1 MSLIN
6 FLDLEKA
13 FQRVQQDKRDDS
25 WPDIANYKDYELVLK
40 EKLGILQSQIDKPDS
55 YRANFPFHIDIPK
68 KGFTLRPVDIPTI
81 DDRIIYQ
88 AIADN
93 LSPHFQPESCVYSNI
108 LSLNINSTRMFIPGV
123 DLWLRF
129 QKEVER
135 LCELFPYVV
144 ETDIATYFEYID
156 HHRLLHRIQ
165 DLFENK
171 IDKDILNANKVL
183 LQRLWQ
189 KWSKGRKVGI
199 PQVNDASSFFG
210 NIFLDELDKWMLRRG
225 FVFMRYVDDMRIF
238 AKDEPSARYALA
250 ELVIQLRE
258 LGLHVG
264 SGKTLIRKT
273 SVVLSELQD
282 NADRMALID
291 SHIKSHVAPRL
302 EQAATMLEDFV
313 GELISDTNKFNDRH
327 FRFCVNRFKQLKVNG
342 VAPNIHDNVAN
353 LVLERLKTMPYE
365 TGTFVDYLSYFPD
378 NEHVQK
384 SVIEFLE
391 SDYNI
396 YPWQEMSLLELLIRL
411 EILPD
416 YIDRSLHIARSI
428 AKDNQKH
435 PACRGK
441 ALLLWGKNGDYADR
455 REIRGRYFDESR
467 DDVKR
472 AIMLAIQEMQ
482 PGERKNFLDS
492 VINDDSDSIRLTAR
506 YIQILNN
513 PTYHYY
519 HPQKGFDIVENW
531 ESNDLDDLPMPS
543 A

>member
-1 MSLIN
+1 MSLN
-6 FLDLEKA
+6 DFLDLEKA
-13 FQRVQQDKRDDS
+13 FKRVQQDKRDDS
-25 WPDIANYKDYELVLK
+25 WPDIANYKDYEIALQ
-40 EKLGILQSQIDKPDS
+40 EKLKHLQSQIVSPNS
-55 YRANFPFHIDIPK
+55 YRANSPSHIDIPK
-68 KGFTLRPVDIPTI
+68 KGFTLRPVDIPMI

-93 LSPHFQPESCVYSNI
+93 LSPYFQPETCVYSNI
-108 LSLNINSTRMFIPGV
+108 LSPAANSTRMFIPGV
-123 DLWLRF
+123 DLWLKF

-135 LCELFPYVV
+135 LCGLFPYVV

-171 IDKDILNANKVL
+171 VDKEILNANKVL

-189 KWSKGRKVGI
+189 KWSRGKKFGI
-199 PQVNDASSFFG
+199 PQVNDASSFFA

-238 AKDEPSARYALA
+238 ANDEPSARYALS
-250 ELVIQLRE
+250 ELVTQLRE
-258 LGLHVG
+258 IDLHVG
-264 SGKTLIRKT
+264 SGKTFIRKT
-273 SVVLSELQD
+273 SVVLTELR
-282 NADRMALID
+282 NNTDRMALID
-291 SHIKSHVAPRL
+291 ANIKSRITPRL

-313 GELISDTNKFNDRH
+313 SELISDTNKFNDRH
-327 FRFCVNRFKQLKVNG
+327 FRFCVNRFKQLKVNEI
-342 VAPNIHDNVAN
+342 ALNIHDNIAN
-353 LVLERLKTMPYE
+353 LVLERLTTMPYE

-378 NEHVQK
+378 NENVQR

-391 SDYNI
+391 SAYNI
-396 YPWQEMSLLELLIRL
+396 YPWQEMVLLELLIRL

-416 YIDRSLHIARSI
+416 YMDRALHIVRSI
-428 AKDNQKH
+428 AKNSQKH

-441 ALLLWGKNGDYADR
+441 AFLFWGKNGDYADR

-472 AIMLAIQEMQ
+472 AILLAIQEMQ
-482 PGERKNFLDS
+482 VGEKKNFLDS
-492 VINDDSDSIRLTAR
+492 IINDSDSIRLTAH
-506 YIQILNN
+506 YIQVLNN

-519 HPQKGFDIVENW
+519 NPQKGFDLVENW

-543 A
+543 P